1 MDYIDLK
8 PFAIL
13 RERLEETLRGVVAL
27 VPNMIAAIVFLV
39 VTWLVAKGVR
49 WLLSNLVFRRRMRP
63 ALRNALLVLVSTVIW
78 FCGLLIT
85 ATIALPGLTPGEALA
100 GLGIGSIAI
109 GLAFKDIFEN
119 FLAGILIMLRK
130 PMRIGDFV
138 ECQGIT
144 GKVEEITIR
153 DTFLRQTDGVLVM
166 LPNAFLYKNPVH
178 VLTDLELR
186 RTTITVGVAYDEDV
200 AAAQKVIE
208 TAVENLES
216 VDRRQPI
223 QIFAQAFGSSSIDFE
238 VTWWTGSRPVDI
250 RRSRDE
256 VVEAV
261 KSALEA
267 AGIEIPFP
275 YRTLIFK
282 EPLEVDGLPD
292 GRNGERAATEAA
304 RLRKRH
310 PPKRRSPRKPP

>member
-1 MDYIDLK
+1 VLSAWAPVQERGCRGTVLDFLDLK
-8 PFAIL
+8 PLAIL
-13 RERLEETLRGVVAL
+13 RERIEELLRGVVTL
-27 VPNMIAAIVFLV
+27 LPNIIAAVVFLI
-39 VTWLVAKGVR
+39 VTWLLAAAVR
-49 WLLSNLVFRRRMRP
+49 WLLSSVVFRKRMRP
-63 ALRNALLVLVSTVIW
+63 ALKNALLVLSTTAIW

-138 ECQGIT
+138 TCEGIT
-144 GKVEEITIR
+144 GKVEDITIR
-153 DTFLRQTDGVLVM
+153 DTFIRQTDGVLVM

-178 VLTDLELR
+178 VLTDLDMR
-186 RTTITVGVAYDEDV
+186 RTTIMAGIAYGENIGE
-200 AAAQKVIE
+200 AQKVLQG
-208 TAVENLES
+208 AVEGLQS
-216 VDRRQPI
+216 VDKRRPI
-223 QIFAQAFGSSSIDFE
+223 QIFAKAFGSSSIDFE

-250 RRSRDE
+250 RMSRDE

-261 KSALEA
+261 KSALDK

-275 YRTLIFK
+275 YRTLTFK
-282 EPLEVDGLPD
+282 EPLEVAQMSESRGDDP
-292 GRNGERAATEAA
+292 A
-304 RLRKRH
+304 R
-310 PPKRRSPRKPP
+310 S

>member
-1 MDYIDLK
+1 VDYIDLK

-27 VPNMIAAIVFLV
+27 LPNIIAAIVFLI

-49 WLLSNLVFRRRMRP
+49 WLLTNLVFRRRMRP
-63 ALRNALLVLVSTVIW
+63 ALRNALLVLASTVIW

-130 PMRIGDFV
+130 PMRIGDFI

-200 AAAQKVIE
+200 AEAQKVIE

-216 VDRRQPI
+216 IDRRQPI

-256 VVEAV
+256 VVQAV
-261 KSALEA
+261 KSALDA

-275 YRTLIFK
+275 YRTLTFK

-292 GRNGERAATEAA
+292 GRNAGEGSDRS
-304 RLRKRH
+304 
-310 PPKRRSPRKPP
+310 RSPAKKTSAQKMSTK